1 MAGHSKWANIKHR
14 KARQDAKRGKIFTRL
29 QREILVAAKSN
40 PDPSSNPRLRAAVDK
55 ALQNNMK
62 RDTIDKTIIRAAGTG
77 EGENYEE
84 LRYEGY
90 APFGVAVIVDTMT
103 DNKQRTV
110 AEVRHAFSKKGGNMG
125 TDGSVSYMF
134 KKQGVISLASGVNE
148 DAVMN
153 TALEAGADDVIT
165 HEDASIDVITTPESF
180 MDVKTALEAQ
190 FTLAHADIV
199 MEADVKV
206 SLNAEDTQKV
216 LDLIDMLEDLD
227 DVQEVYHNLE
237 ISEEVMAEL
246 EAGNQ

>member
-29 QREILVAAKSN
+29 QREIFVAAKTNS
-40 PDPSSNPRLRAAVDK
+40 DPETNPRLRQAIDK

-62 RDTIDKTIIRAAGTG
+62 RDTIDKTVARASGNV
-77 EGENYEE
+77 ESENYEE

-90 APFGVAVIVDTMT
+90 APFGVAIIVDTMT
-103 DNKQRTV
+103 DSKQRTV

-134 KKQGVISLASGVNE
+134 KKQGVISFSAGCDE
-148 DAVMN
+148 DAIMEL
-153 TALEAGADDVIT
+153 ALEAGADDVVVNDDT
-165 HEDASIDVITTPESF
+165 SIDVITTPEGF
-180 MDVKTALEAQ
+180 MTVKE
-190 FTLAHADIV
+190 TLANASLAIEHADIV

-216 LDLIDMLEDLD
+216 LDLIDMMEDLD

-237 ISEEVMAEL
+237 ISDEVMEQLNA
-246 EAGNQ
+246 

>member
-14 KARQDAKRGKIFTRL
+14 KARQDVKKAKIFTRL
-29 QREILVAAKSN
+29 LREILVAAKMN
-40 PDPSSNPRLRAAVDK
+40 PDVSLNPRLRAAVDK
-55 ALQNNMK
+55 ALVNNMK
-62 RDTIDKTIIRAAGTG
+62 RDTIEKTIARAAGTA

-90 APFGVAVIVDTMT
+90 APFGVAVIVETMT

-134 KKQGVISLASGVNE
+134 KKQGVLSFTAGVSE
-148 DAVMN
+148 DVVMN
-153 TALEAGADDVIT
+153 AALEAGADDVVT
-165 HEDASIDVITTPESF
+165 HDDGSIDVITTPEAF
-180 MDVKTALEAQ
+180 LDVKTALEAVGL
-190 FTLAHADIV
+190 TAEHSDVV

-206 SLNAEDTQKV
+206 SLNLEDTKKV

-227 DVQEVYHNLE
+227 DVQEVYHNLD
-237 ISEEVMAEL
+237 ISEEVMAQL
-246 EAGNQ
+246 DA

>member
-14 KARQDAKRGKIFTRL
+14 KARQDVKKGKIFTRL
-29 QREILVAAKSN
+29 LREILVAAKSN
-40 PDPSSNPRLRAAVDK
+40 PEAATNPRLRAAVDK
-55 ALQNNMK
+55 ALVNNMK
-62 RDTIDKTIIRAAGTG
+62 RDTIDKTIARAAGTA

-90 APFGVAVIVDTMT
+90 APYGVAVIVETMT

-134 KKQGVISLASGVNE
+134 KKQGVISFAAGVDE
-148 DAVMN
+148 DTIMN
-153 TALEAGADDVIT
+153 AALEAGADDVVM
-165 HEDASIDVITTPESF
+165 HDDGSIDVMTSPEAF
-180 MDVKTALEAQ
+180 LDVKTALEA
-190 FTLAHADIV
+190 TGLTAEHSDIV

-237 ISEEVMAEL
+237 ISEEIMAQL
-246 EAGNQ
+246 EG

>member
-14 KARQDAKRGKIFTRL
+14 KARQDVKKGKIFTRL
-29 QREILVAAKSN
+29 LREILVAAKSN
-40 PDPSSNPRLRAAVDK
+40 PEAATNPRLRAAVDK
-55 ALQNNMK
+55 ALVNNMK
-62 RDTIDKTIIRAAGTG
+62 RDTIDKTIARAAGTA

-90 APFGVAVIVDTMT
+90 APHGVAVIVETMT

-134 KKQGVISLASGVNE
+134 KKQGVISFATGVDE
-148 DAVMN
+148 DTIMN
-153 TALEAGADDVIT
+153 AALEAGADDVVT
-165 HEDASIDVITTPESF
+165 HDDGSIDVMTSPEAF
-180 MDVKTALEAQ
+180 LDVKTALEA
-190 FTLAHADIV
+190 TGLTAEHSDVV

-237 ISEEVMAEL
+237 ISEEIMAQL
-246 EAGNQ
+246 EG

>member
-14 KARQDAKRGKIFTRL
+14 KARQDVKKGKIFTRL
-29 QREILVAAKSN
+29 LREILVAAKSN
-40 PDPSSNPRLRAAVDK
+40 PEAATNPRLRAAVDK
-55 ALQNNMK
+55 ALVNNMK
-62 RDTIDKTIIRAAGTG
+62 RDTIDKTIARAAGTA

-90 APFGVAVIVDTMT
+90 APYGVAVIVETMT

-134 KKQGVISLASGVNE
+134 KKQGVISFAEGVDE
-148 DAVMN
+148 DTIMN
-153 TALEAGADDVIT
+153 AALEAGADDVVM
-165 HEDASIDVITTPESF
+165 HDDGSIDVMTSPEAF
-180 MDVKTALEAQ
+180 LDVKTALEA
-190 FTLAHADIV
+190 TGLTAEHSDIV

-237 ISEEVMAEL
+237 ISEEIMAQL
-246 EAGNQ
+246 EG

>member
-14 KARQDAKRGKIFTRL
+14 KARQDVKKAKIFTRL
-29 QREILVAAKSN
+29 LREILVAAKM
-40 PDPSSNPRLRAAVDK
+40 SSDVSLNPRLRAAVDK
-55 ALQNNMK
+55 ALVNNMK
-62 RDTIDKTIIRAAGTG
+62 RDTIEKTIARAAGTA

-90 APFGVAVIVDTMT
+90 APFGVAVIVETMT

-134 KKQGVISLASGVNE
+134 KKQGVLSFTAGVSE
-148 DAVMN
+148 DVVMN
-153 TALEAGADDVIT
+153 AALEAGADDVVT
-165 HEDASIDVITTPESF
+165 HDDGSIDVITTPEAF
-180 MDVKTALEAQ
+180 LDVKTALEAAGL
-190 FTLAHADIV
+190 TAEHSDVV

-206 SLNAEDTQKV
+206 SLNLEDTKKV

-227 DVQEVYHNLE
+227 DVQEVYHNLD
-237 ISEEVMAEL
+237 ISEEVMAQL
-246 EAGNQ
+246 DA

>member
-29 QREILVAAKSN
+29 QREIFVAAKSN
-40 PDPSSNPRLRAAVDK
+40 PDPDSNPRLRTAIDK

-62 RDTIDKTIIRAAGTG
+62 RDTIDKTLTRAAGNA
-77 EGENYEE
+77 EGEHYEE

-125 TDGSVSYMF
+125 TDGSVSYLF
-134 KKQGVISLASGVNE
+134 KKQGVISFPEGSDESVIME
-148 DAVMN
+148 
-153 TALEAGADDVIT
+153 TALEAGADDVIA
-165 HEDASIDVITTPESF
+165 HEDGSIDVLTTPEDF
-180 MDVKTALEAQ
+180 MSVKTALTQ
-190 FTLAHADIV
+190 TGLTIVHADVV

-206 SLNAEDTQKV
+206 TLAAEETQKV
-216 LDLIDMLEDLD
+216 LDLLDMLEDLD
-227 DVQEVYHNLE
+227 DVQAVYHNLE
-237 ISEEVMAEL
+237 ISDEVMAQLGE
-246 EAGNQ
+246 

>member
-14 KARQDAKRGKIFTRL
+14 KARQDVKKAKIFTRL
-29 QREILVAAKSN
+29 LREILVAAKMN
-40 PDPSSNPRLRAAVDK
+40 PDVSLNPRLRAAVDK
-55 ALQNNMK
+55 ALVNNMK
-62 RDTIDKTIIRAAGTG
+62 RDTIEKTIARAAGTA

-90 APFGVAVIVDTMT
+90 APYGVAVIVETMT

-134 KKQGVISLASGVNE
+134 KKQGVISFAVGVSE
-148 DAVMN
+148 DVVMSA
-153 TALEAGADDVIT
+153 ALEAGADDVLT
-165 HEDASIDVITTPESF
+165 HDDGSIDVITTPESF
-180 MDVKTALEAQ
+180 MDVKSALEAAGL
-190 FTLAHADIV
+190 TAEHADV
-199 MEADVKV
+199 VLEADVKV

-216 LDLIDMLEDLD
+216 LDLIDMMEDLD

-237 ISEEVMAEL
+237 ISEEVMAQL
-246 EAGNQ
+246 EE

>member
-14 KARQDAKRGKIFTRL
+14 KARQDVKKGKIFTRL
-29 QREILVAAKSN
+29 LREILVAAKSN
-40 PDPSSNPRLRAAVDK
+40 PEAATNPRLRAAVDK
-55 ALQNNMK
+55 ALVNNMK
-62 RDTIDKTIIRAAGTG
+62 RDTIDKTIARAAGTA

-90 APFGVAVIVDTMT
+90 APHGVAVIVETMT

-134 KKQGVISLASGVNE
+134 KKQGVISFAAGANE
-148 DAVMN
+148 DTIMN
-153 TALEAGADDVIT
+153 AALEAGADDVVT
-165 HEDASIDVITTPESF
+165 HDDGSIDVMTSPETF
-180 MDVKTALEAQ
+180 LDVKTALEA
-190 FTLAHADIV
+190 TGLTAEHSDVV
-199 MEADVKV
+199 METDVKV

-237 ISEEVMAEL
+237 ISEEIMAQL
-246 EAGNQ
+246 ED

>member
-14 KARQDAKRGKIFTRL
+14 KARQDVKKAKIFTRL
-29 QREILVAAKSN
+29 LREILVAAKMN
-40 PDPSSNPRLRAAVDK
+40 PDVSLNPRLRAAVDK
-55 ALQNNMK
+55 ALVNNMK
-62 RDTIDKTIIRAAGTG
+62 RDTIDKTIARAAGAA

-90 APFGVAVIVDTMT
+90 APHGVAVIVETMT

-134 KKQGVISLASGVNE
+134 KKQGVISFAAGVDE
-148 DAVMN
+148 DTIMN
-153 TALEAGADDVIT
+153 AALEAGADDVVT
-165 HEDASIDVITTPESF
+165 HDDGSIDVMTSTEAF
-180 MDVKTALEAQ
+180 LDVKSALEA
-190 FTLAHADIV
+190 TGLTSEHSDVV

-237 ISEEVMAEL
+237 ISEEIMAQL
-246 EAGNQ
+246 DA

>member
-29 QREILVAAKSN
+29 QREVFVAAKEN
-40 PDPSSNPRLRAAVDK
+40 ADPDTNPRLRQAIDK

-62 RDTIDKTIIRAAGTG
+62 RDTIDKTVARAAGNV

-125 TDGSVSYMF
+125 TDGSVAYMF
-134 KKQGVISLASGVNE
+134 KKQGVISFAAGCDE
-148 DAVMN
+148 DVIMEL
-153 TALEAGADDVIT
+153 ALETGADDVVVNDDT
-165 HEDASIDVITTPESF
+165 SIDVITTAESF
-180 MDVKTALEAQ
+180 MTVKEALAGAGLIIE
-190 FTLAHADIV
+190 HADIV

-216 LDLIDMLEDLD
+216 LDLIDMMEDLD

-237 ISEEVMAEL
+237 ISDEVMEQL
-246 EAGNQ
+246 DD

>member
-29 QREILVAAKSN
+29 QREIFVAAKTNS
-40 PDPSSNPRLRAAVDK
+40 DPETNPRLRQAIDK

-62 RDTIDKTIIRAAGTG
+62 RDTIDKTVARASGNV
-77 EGENYEE
+77 ESENYEE

-90 APFGVAVIVDTMT
+90 APFGVAIIVDTMT

-134 KKQGVISLASGVNE
+134 KKQGVISFSAGCDE
-148 DAVMN
+148 DAIMEL
-153 TALEAGADDVIT
+153 ALEAGADDVVVNDDT
-165 HEDASIDVITTPESF
+165 SIDVITTPEGF
-180 MDVKTALEAQ
+180 MTVKE
-190 FTLAHADIV
+190 TLANASLAIEHADIV

-216 LDLIDMLEDLD
+216 LDLIDMMEDLD

-237 ISEEVMAEL
+237 ISDEVMEQLNA
-246 EAGNQ
+246 

>member
-40 PDPSSNPRLRAAVDK
+40 PDADSNPRLRAAVDK
-55 ALQNNMK
+55 ALHNNMK
-62 RDTIDKTIIRAAGTG
+62 RDTIDKTIARAAGAA

-134 KKQGVISLASGVNE
+134 KKQGVISFSSETDEDKLVELAI
-148 DAVMN
+148 
-153 TALEAGADDVIT
+153 EAGANDVVTHDDGSMDVIT
-165 HEDASIDVITTPESF
+165 SPEAF
-180 MDVKTALEAQ
+180 MDVKTSLEANGL
-190 FTLAHADIV
+190 TSEHADIV

-206 SLNAEDTQKV
+206 TLSLEETKKV
-216 LDLIDMLEDLD
+216 LDMIDMLEDLD
-227 DVQEVYHNLE
+227 DVQEVHHNLE
-237 ISEEVMAEL
+237 ISDEIMTEL
-246 EAGNQ
+246 DS

>member
-14 KARQDAKRGKIFTRL
+14 KARQDVKKAKIFTRL
-29 QREILVAAKSN
+29 LREILVAAKMN
-40 PDPSSNPRLRAAVDK
+40 PDPSLNPRLRAAVDK
-55 ALQNNMK
+55 ALVNNMK
-62 RDTIDKTIIRAAGTG
+62 RDTIDKTIARAAGTA

-90 APFGVAVIVDTMT
+90 APFGVAVIVETMT

-134 KKQGVISLASGVNE
+134 KKQGVISFVAGVSE
-148 DAVMN
+148 DTVMN
-153 TALEAGADDVIT
+153 AALEAGADDVVT
-165 HEDASIDVITTPESF
+165 HDDGSMDVITSPESF
-180 MDVKTALEAQ
+180 VDVKTALEGAGL
-190 FTLAHADIV
+190 TPEHADIV

-206 SLNAEDTQKV
+206 ALNAEETKKV

-237 ISEEVMAEL
+237 ISEEVMTQL
-246 EAGNQ
+246 ESE